1 LSAASSQKTSFTR
14 AGVDQSDADYYR
26 KGMIALGFTDKD
38 IDEMLSSWKSSGFQ
52 AGKTNNPPQCFVAG
66 TLIDTP
72 DGGRKPIE
80 AIAPGD
86 MVMAFDLA
94 AEGGRGR
101 LVPARIRRVFRNLT
115 TELLVLS
122 SGLVVTLGHLFLN
135 ERGSCQRID
144 EIIARGG
151 RIVRADGRLE
161 SVDARK
167 VVYCKSTRGLYE
179 EAEDG
184 QVLTVGALALRP
196 EIERGWRTYN
206 FEVERLHTY
215 VASGYRVHNDSL
227 GDMISADEWASPQL
241 PEGFRQAGIGPAEL
255 RNLPQP
261 DQQGLV

>member
-1 LSAASSQKTSFTR
+1 VTTLTRELPLSASNAEGSVIYADSQKASQLS
-14 AGVDQSDADYYR
+14 AIQ
-26 KGMIALGFTDKD
+26 ALRQQEFGSNV
-38 IDEMLSSWKSSGFQ
+38 ID
-52 AGKTNNPPQCFVAG
+52 NPPQCFVAG

-72 DGGRKPIE
+72 DGAPKAVE

-101 LVPARIRRVFRNLT
+101 LAPARVRRVFSNLT

-122 SGLVVTLGHLFLN
+122 SRLVVTPGHLFLN

-151 RIVRADGRLE
+151 KIARADGKLE

-167 VVYCKSTRGLYE
+167 VVYSESTRRLYKK
-179 EAEDG
+179 AEDG
-184 QVLTVGALALRP
+184 RARIVRALALRP

-215 VASGYRVHNDSL
+215 VAGGYRVHNDSL
-227 GDMISADEWASPQL
+227 GDMVFVEEEYQKDYGVAWDPNDPQAFSLWRQISKTGAVA
-241 PEGFRQAGIGPAEL
+241 
-255 RNLPQP
+255 
-261 DQQGLV
+261 